1 MTLAWPGPQNGSHAV
16 SRVVME
22 KIWIR
27 QYPAGVPAEVRTDRF
42 PSLVALLDDSLRR
55 HRALPACHC
64 LGRSTSYRE
73 IDDQSRAL
81 ATWLQG
87 LPLQRGDRVALMLP
101 NLPQM
106 LVAMV
111 AVLRAGLVVV
121 TVDPQTS
128 ARELELQLK
137 DAGAKALVM
146 IDSAA
151 ATLAPVL
158 ERVPA
163 RHVLLTGPGDMLGA
177 LKGALVNHAARRRA
191 PAAVPLPG
199 ATRWAD
205 ALAHGRRSTF
215 APAEPGPE
223 DIALLQYTGGTTGVS
238 KGAVLLHRNLVAN
251 LLQCQAWYQPALA
264 QVVPPEQVVTVGAL
278 PLHHIFGFTL
288 VLLLGLHLG
297 ALTLLIPDARDP
309 AVVLRALARQRF
321 HAFAGVDTL
330 FAALARHPDAERV
343 DWSGLKLTVGG
354 GMAVQPGTAQAWLAR
369 TGCTLCE
376 GYGLSET
383 SPSVTCNPVDG
394 VAQTGARGGSI
405 GVPLPSTDVT
415 LLDDDGHPVP
425 AGAAGELAI
434 RGPQVMAGYWQRPDE
449 TAKVMTSDG
458 WLRSGDI
465 ATMDDRGHFRIVDR
479 KKDLILVS
487 GFNVY
492 PNEVEDVLAQMPG
505 VSACAAIGIP
515 DDRTGEVVKVVVVRE
530 RPAATSPTEADVR
543 AFCDAHLTGYKRP
556 RVVEFRAELPRTP
569 VGKVL
574 RRALREVG

>member
-1 MTLAWPGPQNGSHAV
+1 
-16 SRVVME
+16 ME
-22 KIWIR
+22 KIWTR

-42 PSLVALLDDSLRR
+42 ASLVALLDDSLRR
-55 HRALPACHC
+55 HRALPACRCH
-64 LGRSTSYRE
+64 GRSVSYRE
-73 IDDQSRAL
+73 IDEQAQAL
-81 ATWLQG
+81 AAWLQS
-87 LPLQRGDRVALMLP
+87 LPLARGERVALMLP

-106 LVAMV
+106 LVATV

-121 TVDPQTS
+121 TVDPQAS

-137 DAGAKALVM
+137 DSGAKAVVA

-151 ATLAPVL
+151 PTLAAVI
-158 ERVPA
+158 ERVPT

-177 LKGALVNHAARRRA
+177 LKGALVNHAARRRRT
-191 PAAVPLPG
+191 PAETGVLAG
-199 ATRWAD
+199 ATRWAT
-205 ALAHGRRSTF
+205 ALARGRRCSFT
-215 APAEPGPE
+215 PATPGPD
-223 DIALLQYTGGTTGVS
+223 DIALLQYTGGTTGVA

-251 LLQCQAWYQPALA
+251 LLQCQAWYQPALSR
-264 QVVPPEQVVTVGAL
+264 VVPPEQLVTVAAL

-288 VLLLGLHLG
+288 LLLLGLHLG
-297 ALTLLIPDARDP
+297 GCTLLIPDARDP
-309 AVVLRALARQRF
+309 AVVLRTLARERF
-321 HAFAGVDTL
+321 HCLPAVDTL
-330 FAALARHPDAERV
+330 FASLARHPDAERV
-343 DWSGLKLTVGG
+343 DWSALTLALGG
-354 GMAVQPGTAQAWLAR
+354 GMAVQPATAQAWSAR
-369 TGCTLCE
+369 TGCAICE

-394 VAQTGARGGSI
+394 GARSGSI

-415 LLDDDGHPVP
+415 LLDDEGHEVP
-425 AGAAGELAI
+425 RGAAGELAV

-449 TAKVMTSDG
+449 TAKVMTADG
-458 WLRSGDI
+458 WLRTGDI
-465 ATMDDRGHFRIVDR
+465 ATMDDSGHFRLVDR

-515 DDRTGEVVKVVVVRE
+515 DERTGEVVKVVVVRDG
-530 RPAATSPTEADVR
+530 AGATSPTEADVR

-569 VGKVL
+569 VGKVM
-574 RRALREVG
+574 RRALREAG

>member
-1 MTLAWPGPQNGSHAV
+1 
-16 SRVVME
+16 ME

-55 HRALPACHC
+55 HRALPASRC

-73 IDDQSRAL
+73 IDDHARAL
-81 ATWLQG
+81 AAWLQG

-106 LVAMV
+106 LVAVV

-121 TVDPQTS
+121 TVDPQAS

-158 ERVPA
+158 ERVPT
-163 RHVLLTGPGDMLGA
+163 RHVLLTGPGDMLGP
-177 LKGALVNHAARRRA
+177 LKGALVNHAARRRQA
-191 PAAVPLPG
+191 STSPLPG
-199 ATRWAD
+199 AVRWND
-205 ALAHGRRSTF
+205 ALARGRRSVFT
-215 APAEPGPE
+215 PAAPGPE
-223 DIALLQYTGGTTGVS
+223 DIALLQYTGGTTGVA

-264 QVVPPEQVVTVGAL
+264 RVVPPEQLVTVGAL

-297 ALTLLIPDARDP
+297 AQTLLIPDARDP
-309 AVVLRALARQRF
+309 AVVLRTLARQRF
-321 HAFAGVDTL
+321 HAFPGVDTL
-330 FAALARHPDAERV
+330 FAALARHPDADRV
-343 DWSGLKLTVGG
+343 DWSGLKLSVGG
-354 GMAVQPGTAQAWLAR
+354 GMAVQLATAQAWLAR
-369 TGCTLCE
+369 TGCVVCE

-383 SPSVTCNPVDG
+383 SPSVTCNPVPDG
-394 VAQTGARGGSI
+394 VAHAGAHSGSI

-415 LLDDDGHPVP
+415 LLDDEGHEVP
-425 AGAAGELAI
+425 PGAAGELAI

-449 TAKVMTSDG
+449 TAKVMTADG

-465 ATMDDRGHFRIVDR
+465 ATMDASGHFRIVDR

-492 PNEVEDVLAQMPG
+492 PNEVEDVVAQMPG

-515 DDRTGEVVKVVVVRE
+515 DERTGEVVKVVVVRE
-530 RPAATSPTEADVR
+530 HAAATSPTEADVR

-574 RRALREVG
+574 RRALRDVP

>member
-1 MTLAWPGPQNGSHAV
+1 
-16 SRVVME
+16 ME
-22 KIWIR
+22 KIWLR
-27 QYPAGVPAEVRTDRF
+27 QYPAGVPAEVRADRF

-55 HRALPACHC
+55 HRALPACRC
-64 LGRSTSYRE
+64 MGRSVSYRE
-73 IDDQSRAL
+73 IDEQARAL
-81 ATWLQG
+81 TAWLQG
-87 LPLQRGDRVALMLP
+87 LQNPVLARGDRVAVMLP

-106 LVAMV
+106 LVAVV
-111 AVLRAGLVVV
+111 AILRAGLVVV
-121 TVDPQTS
+121 NVDPRAS

-137 DAGAKALVM
+137 DAGARALVM

-151 ATLAPVL
+151 ATLAPAL
-158 ERVPA
+158 ERLPT
-163 RHVLLTGPGDMLGA
+163 RHVLLTGMGDMLGP
-177 LKGALVNHAARRRA
+177 LKGALVNHAARRRQA
-191 PAAVPLPG
+191 DAPLPG

-205 ALAHGRRSTF
+205 ALARGRRAAFT
-215 APAEPGPE
+215 PAAPGPD
-223 DIALLQYTGGTTGVS
+223 DIALLQYTGGTTGLS

-251 LLQCQAWYQPALA
+251 LLQCQAWYQPALS

-278 PLHHIFGFTL
+278 PLHHIFGFN
-288 VLLLGLHLG
+288 VVMLLGLHLG
-297 ALTLLIPDARDP
+297 ACTLLIPDARDP

-321 HAFAGVDTL
+321 HSFPAVDTM

-343 DWSGLKLTVGG
+343 DWSGLKLAVGG
-354 GMAVQPGTAQAWLAR
+354 GMAVTPATAQAWLAR
-369 TGCTLCE
+369 TRCAICE

-383 SPSVTCNPVDG
+383 SPSVTCNPVDSS
-394 VAQTGARGGSI
+394 VFSGSI

-415 LLDDDGHPVP
+415 LLDDEGREVAP
-425 AGAAGELAI
+425 GGAGELAI

-449 TAKVMTSDG
+449 TARVMTADG

-465 ATMDDRGHFRIVDR
+465 ATMDERGHFRIVDR

-515 DDRTGEVVKVVVVRE
+515 DAKAGEVVKVVVVRE

-569 VGKVL
+569 VGKVM
-574 RRALREVG
+574 RRALRDAN